1 MSEVSKFGKSN
12 GEMQINNYTITN
24 SVLIKKAGGFTK
36 ITPRYVL
43 NNIDKIISNCD
54 INQDGKIDYQE
65 FIQSTISQQSVI
77 NRVKI

>member
-1 MSEVSKFGKSN
+1 VQNIFEGIKGACQMELLQDHQMSIHNDYEPPKDVF
-12 GEMQINNYTITN
+12 
-24 SVLIKKAGGFTK
+24 
-36 ITPRYVL
+36 